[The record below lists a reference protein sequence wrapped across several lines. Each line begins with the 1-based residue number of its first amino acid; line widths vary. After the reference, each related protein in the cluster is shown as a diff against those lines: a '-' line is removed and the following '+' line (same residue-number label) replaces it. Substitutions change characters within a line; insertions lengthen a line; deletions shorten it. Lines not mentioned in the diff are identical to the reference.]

1 MEESQQRMV
10 SPFYPSP
17 SPPSLIMSSTDVTPQ
32 HAPFVA
38 GNPNILNTSTKTLE
52 DIEPTDSPS
61 DEGGWRGWLT
71 VFAVFLTSFMA
82 FGVGNVWGIYQDAYT
97 NQPDSRF
104 RDVGTFKLGFIG
116 GCSVGFG
123 FAVGPF
129 SNILTSQFGIHV
141 PIVLGVVL
149 MAVALELA
157 SIAREYWQLLL
168 SQGILFGYVSF
179 SPLSIYVFN
188 LV

>member
-1 MEESQQRMV
+1 
-10 SPFYPSP
+10 
-17 SPPSLIMSSTDVTPQ
+17 MSSTDVTLPTPQ
-32 HAPFVA
+32 REHSPPFA
-38 GNPNILNTSTKTLE
+38 GDIPNTSTKTLE
-52 DIEPTDSPS
+52 DVVEHADPPS

-104 RDVGTFKLGFIG
+104 RDVGTFKLGFVG

-141 PIVLGVVL
+141 PIVLGVLL

-168 SQGILFGYVSF
+168 SQGIMFGYVTCYQF
-179 SPLSIYVFN
+179 KFMYFT
-188 LV
+188 